1 MWVKAGCGH
10 VRGLCLFFARAR
22 WNRASSTAPRKP
34 LAQPPITFQ
43 VPFTAHGFALRR
55 VLLRVQQNP
64 DSPAR

>member
-10 VRGLCLFFARAR
+10 VRDLCLFSGHDGTGAF
-22 WNRASSTAPRKP
+22 SPSPRQP

-55 VLLRVQQNP
+55 VLLRI
-64 DSPAR
+64 